1 MIGERYKNDAI
12 CNVLFNEVRND
23 KISHAYLIEEN
34 DNPEAFKIVLEFVK
48 AIICGCGELSIDDE
62 NICKRIDDGNYPEL
76 KIIEP
81 DGLLIKKQQIINLQ
95 QEFSREALEGKKRV
109 YIIRECEK
117 MRPETANAMLKFLEE
132 PDNDLVAI
140 LMTNNGNNIL
150 PTIISRCQRIKLS
163 SNINTCTDSEYDEIV
178 IEFIKNV
185 TNNGKK
191 VFINKDNFWMDKLI
205 GKDRELMMGIFDTM
219 IDMYY
224 DMLKLKQGILNIKY
238 EKYVE
243 ELKELSMNISQD
255 KLLRIINYLLEARD
269 SIKFNVNI
277 NLLMD
282 SVVVNVG
289 GLL

>member
-1 MIGERYKNDAI
+1 MIGKKYEADAV
-12 CNVLFNEVRND
+12 CNVLFNEVKND
-23 KISHAYLIEEN
+23 KVSHAYLIEEN
-34 DNPEAFKIVLEFVK
+34 NNPEAFKIVLEFVK
-48 AIICGCGELSIDDE
+48 AIICGCGNLSLEDQS
-62 NICKRIDDGNYPEL
+62 ICKRIDDGNYPEL

-140 LMTNNGNNIL
+140 LMTNNENNIL
-150 PTIISRCQRIKLS
+150 PTIISRCQRVKLS
-163 SNINTCTDSEYDEIV
+163 SNINTCTESEYDLMV
-178 IEFIKNV
+178 LEFIKNI
-185 TNNGKK
+185 TNKGRK
-191 VFINKDNFWMDKLI
+191 VLIDKDNFWMDKLI
-205 GKDRELMMGIFDTM
+205 SKDRELMINIFDVM

-224 DMLKLKQGILNIKY
+224 DILKFKQGIHSVKYDKYADQLENI
-238 EKYVE
+238 
-243 ELKELSMNISQD
+243 SMNISSNMVL
-255 KLLRIINYLLEARD
+255 KIINYLLEVRD

>member
-1 MIGERYKNDAI
+1 
-12 CNVLFNEVRND
+12 
-23 KISHAYLIEEN
+23 
-34 DNPEAFKIVLEFVK
+34 
-48 AIICGCGELSIDDE
+48 
-62 NICKRIDDGNYPEL
+62 
-76 KIIEP
+76 
-81 DGLLIKKQQIINLQ
+81 
-95 QEFSREALEGKKRV
+95 
-109 YIIRECEK
+109 
-117 MRPETANAMLKFLEE
+117 MLKFLEE

-224 DMLKLKQGILNIKY
+224 DMLKLKQGILNVKY